1 MACGQVTAIVVLH
14 VGSEALVDDYYYS
27 HYYYYYD
34 YYDSCYNYVY
44 MACGK
49 AAIVEL
55 HVGSEALGG
64 ADSGREGLDGAV
76 P

>member
-1 MACGQVTAIVVLH
+1 
-14 VGSEALVDDYYYS
+14 VDRS
-27 HYYYYYD
+27 
-34 YYDSCYNYVY
+34 
-44 MACGK
+44 
-49 AAIVEL
+49 AIVEL